1 MKIKLRIKD
10 RVLTAT
16 LTNSKT
22 TQDFVSLLPLT
33 LTMDDLFG
41 REKIWSFAASDFG
54 EGGERTHNYEI
65 GELAYWSP
73 GPDLA
78 IFYRHDGQSIP
89 DPGIIVLGK
98 IDSGVEALNVAGS
111 VKVTPMRERKTGV
124 SSWLVSAFH

>member
-1 MKIKLRIKD
+1 MRYRFFILALAMVLNNAAFGTGSGTSPEPKAETSLKQADTMKIKLRIKD

-54 EGGERTHNYEI
+54 RGRTHAQLRNW
-65 GELAYWSP
+65 GTGLLVAWS
-73 GPDLA
+73 
-78 IFYRHDGQSIP
+78 
-89 DPGIIVLGK
+89 
-98 IDSGVEALNVAGS
+98 
-111 VKVTPMRERKTGV
+111 
-124 SSWLVSAFH
+124 

>member
-41 REKIWSFAASDFG
+41 REKFG
-54 EGGERTHNYEI
+54 HLPRAISEGEERTRNYENT
-65 GELAYWSP
+65 
-73 GPDLA
+73 
-78 IFYRHDGQSIP
+78 DGLIRP
-89 DPGIIVLGK
+89 PA
-98 IDSGVEALNVAGS
+98 E
-111 VKVTPMRERKTGV
+111 KV
-124 SSWLVSAFH
+124 